1 MADIESVEVARP
13 ARYGWYSEA
22 QEVLLKTLKV
32 SVAAGAR
39 GVPIYTDSSGEK
51 VRTTMVS
58 DTPHH
63 GTTFGDIVCVG
74 EVKEFAGFGEFRE
87 DI

>member
-1 MADIESVEVARP
+1 MAGTESVENVRLTQ
-13 ARYGWYSEA
+13 YGWYSEA
-22 QEVLLKTLKV
+22 QELLLKTQKLSAGV
-32 SVAAGAR
+32 SIR
-39 GVPIYTDSSGEK
+39 GVPIYTDASGEK
-51 VRTTMVS
+51 IRVTMVS

-87 DI
+87 DL